1 MDVAFA
7 IADAVRRDIL
17 ILLRDGVMS
26 AGEIAGCFDI
36 SRPAVSRHLRVLREC
51 GLVVDEVR
59 GRERL
64 YRLDT
69 APLAPLEAWLAEV
82 HDRWS
87 APLDA
92 LDARSNAGRRVHQS
106 DRPDRTVLWTRNWRG
121 RLPTER
127 LAPAAQELFEARAQ
141 PAAERQPLSRIE
153 DHTEVG
159 VGNDASDAR
168 CIDNDRAVHAHELPV
183 IQLLQ

>member
-17 ILLRDGVMS
+17 ILLRDRVMA

-69 APLAPLEAWLAEV
+69 APLAPLEAWLVEV

-92 LDARSNAGRRVHQS
+92 L
-106 DRPDRTVLWTRNWRG
+106 
-121 RLPTER
+121 E
-127 LAPAAQELFEARAQ
+127 
-141 PAAERQPLSRIE
+141 
-153 DHTEVG
+153 TEVY
-159 VGNDASDAR
+159 R
-168 CIDNDRAVHAHELPV
+168 TRRERRATRTIRKDKSA
-183 IQLLQ
+183 